1 MIFDFMIEES
11 LKFFGF
17 VYRSFEQYVVNYF
30 VNFGKGFEQVLILLA
45 VIAFTLLIVFI
56 LIRHVKKLPKYYVI
70 GVVDLCGGNIILEDL
85 KVNFNRYDVA
95 KSYSQFYQMLYGPK
109 YRFQVVGSN
118 RIVDRVGQRM

>member
-11 LKFFGF
+11 LKSFGF
-17 VYRSFEQYVVNYF
+17 IYRWFEQYVVNYF
-30 VNFGKGFEQVLILLA
+30 VNFGKGFEQVFIMLA
-45 VIAFTLLIVFI
+45 VIAFTLLMVFI

-85 KVNFNRYDVA
+85 KVNFNRFDVA

-109 YRFQVVGSN
+109 YRFRVIGSN
-118 RIVDRVGQRM
+118 GIVDRVGQRM